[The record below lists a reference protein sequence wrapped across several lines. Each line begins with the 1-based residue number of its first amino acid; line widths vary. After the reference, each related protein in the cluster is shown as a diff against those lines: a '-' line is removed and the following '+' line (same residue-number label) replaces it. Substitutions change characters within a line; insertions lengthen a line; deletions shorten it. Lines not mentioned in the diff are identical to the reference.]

1 MAVTG
6 GRPEAS
12 GEDFGGRSLCDCQRV
27 GVALAVLWETAAQRQ
42 RIHRARWDV
51 ARSCDARV
59 VIAGVSLVEGG
70 RLRQTVAA
78 GRPLDGCRSCHSAE
92 AEPGWM
98 RPGLPRFFIGGDCPC
113 QPMLLETFM
122 TAHAYLVRAGTRLN
136 HPEGAARQ
144 HLRSRQHDYTRLRRA
159 EVGAQV
165 RTDRLVTSARAQ
177 LLATDEQRLLLADLA
192 DEAGSEAPLDGDE
205 QLEQRLALRRARRL
219 GTNPEAALPSIR
231 RDLAIVR
238 GIFTGGRLV
247 NVGTPSRPEYVSW
260 WHAYIDLPL
269 GRRRRTSDLPATT
282 APNCPDADAHNGLDL
297 PCAQAEQAYQ
307 QVLDR
312 MAAPASVD
320 HPVIVALRGADSG
333 ESTVDR
339 DSQLETVLRR
349 LVSDGSVP
357 PTAVDGLLA
366 DPRRRAEAVD
376 AWRELVTAP

>member
-1 MAVTG
+1 MVMTG
-6 GRPEAS
+6 GRPEGS

-27 GVALAVLWETAAQRQ
+27 RVALAVLWETAAQRQ

-51 ARSCDARV
+51 VRSCDARV

-70 RLRQTVAA
+70 RLRQPVAT

-122 TAHAYLVRAGTRLN
+122 IAHAYLVKAGTRLN

-177 LLATDEQRLLLADLA
+177 LLATDEQRLLLADIA
-192 DEAGSEAPLDGDE
+192 DEAGSEAPLDRDE
-205 QLEQRLALRRARRL
+205 QLELRLALRRARRQ
-219 GTNPEAALPSIR
+219 GISPEDALPSIR
-231 RDLAIVR
+231 RDLAVVR
-238 GIFTGGRLV
+238 AIFTSGRQV
-247 NVGTPSRPEYVSW
+247 NLGTASRPEYVSW
-260 WHAYIDLPL
+260 WEAYIELPL
-269 GRRRRTSDLPATT
+269 GRRRRTSDVPAIT
-282 APNCPDADAHNGLDL
+282 APHCPDAEAEGGLDL
-297 PCAQAEQAYQ
+297 PCARAELAYQ

-312 MAAPASVD
+312 MTEQTKGS
-320 HPVIVALRGADSG
+320 HPVIRALYLAMPT

-339 DSQLETVLRR
+339 DHQLEIALRKLASQGR
-349 LVSDGSVP
+349 LV
-357 PTAVDGLLA
+357 PTTVDGLLA

-376 AWRELVTAP
+376 AWWELATAP